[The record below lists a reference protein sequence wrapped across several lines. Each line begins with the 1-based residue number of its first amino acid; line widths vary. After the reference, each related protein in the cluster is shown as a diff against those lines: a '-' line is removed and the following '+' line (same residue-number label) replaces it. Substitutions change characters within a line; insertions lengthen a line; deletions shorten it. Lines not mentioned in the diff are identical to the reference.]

1 MHTQTE
7 SPSIQKR
14 EPTLRRW
21 LRIGQQAVSQFV
33 EDRCTTLGASV
44 AFYSAFSLAPTLLLV
59 VSIASWFFGRNVAQG
74 RLLDQ
79 VHSLIGGEA
88 ANAMRAIMENSLHAS
103 GNGGATALSIAL
115 VIVGASATFSS
126 LHSALDIV
134 FDAKANKPM
143 QSVAWFV
150 RARLVSFAFVL
161 GFGFLLVVSLIVDTT
176 LQYAGEYLLGQTAWL
191 ALATVAQFLLSVIV
205 LTVGFGF
212 LIKWLPDTTV
222 SRTPA
227 VVGAFVS
234 AVLFSIG
241 RHLFGLYLSHAAAS
255 TTFGATGS
263 LAVLM
268 MWLFFSALVFLFGA
282 EITAA
287 IERDRRQTPPDDR
300 AGARNS

>member
-14 EPTLRRW
+14 ERTLRRW

-79 VHSLIGGEA
+79 VHSLIGG
-88 ANAMRAIMENSLHAS
+88 
-103 GNGGATALSIAL
+103 
-115 VIVGASATFSS
+115 
-126 LHSALDIV
+126 
-134 FDAKANKPM
+134 DAKANKPM